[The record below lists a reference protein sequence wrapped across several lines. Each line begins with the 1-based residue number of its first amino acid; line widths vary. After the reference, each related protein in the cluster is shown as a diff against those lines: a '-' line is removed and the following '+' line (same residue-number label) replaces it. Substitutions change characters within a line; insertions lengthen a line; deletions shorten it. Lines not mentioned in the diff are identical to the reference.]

1 MGGKRKNLPPSGE
14 AQEGGNDER
23 DKTKT
28 RSVKIK
34 NLSEVPAKVNRT
46 TTTRLEYRRAYY
58 ACKLVF

>member
-34 NLSEVPAKVNRT
+34 NLS
-46 TTTRLEYRRAYY
+46 
-58 ACKLVF
+58 